1 MKNARLI
8 NNQPALPKTAQM
20 LGTGRPSVS
29 LAAAS
34 LENAGLIEN
43 LRGSV
48 KILNRKGLEDAA
60 CEYDGVIQHLTAAWA

>member
-1 MKNARLI
+1 
-8 NNQPALPKTAQM
+8 M

-48 KILNRKGLEDAA
+48 KILNRKGFEDAA